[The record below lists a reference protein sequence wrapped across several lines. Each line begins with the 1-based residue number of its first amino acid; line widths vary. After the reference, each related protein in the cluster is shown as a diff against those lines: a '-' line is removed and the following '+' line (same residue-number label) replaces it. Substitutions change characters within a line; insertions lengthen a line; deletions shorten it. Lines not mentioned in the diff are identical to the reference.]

1 MIMSWMWLIPALPL
15 LGFLI
20 LAMLGG
26 RMHSAGVAAVGTGS
40 VGLSMLASAAAVW
53 LFWVSPPSGGSVTV
67 TLWQWVSAGGFSP
80 SVSLT
85 LDALSAVMILVVTVI
100 GFLIHLYS
108 VRFMG
113 GEEGYSRF
121 FAYMNLFVGSMLLL
135 VLAGNLLLLY
145 LGWEGVGLCSYL
157 LIGFWYTDPENG
169 RSARKA
175 FIVTRVGDVA
185 LFIGLFLIATN
196 LGTLDIA
203 AVAGKAASSWAPG
216 SAIAV
221 AAAALILGGAVG
233 KSAQLPLHTWLPD
246 AMAGPSPVSALIHA
260 ATMVTAGV
268 YLIART
274 HVIFALAP
282 VVMTATAI
290 IGISGVLV
298 AGFSALA
305 QTNIKRVLAYS
316 TMSQLGYMFLALGV
330 GAWSGAIFHLVT
342 HAFFKSLLF
351 LAAGVLILAMNHEH
365 DIFAMGGL
373 ARKSPYTFWTFLLG
387 ALALTALPPT
397 TAGFASKEL
406 ILSRVWESGSGG
418 RILWVLGVLG
428 VFVTSVYTFRLIF
441 TVFGGKPREA
451 AGHGT
456 AAGHDAPHGGA
467 HGKAGLAAGR
477 DGRQAGVIMGV
488 PLLILAVLCIA
499 GGFLDLPRTLGGSPF
514 ITRFLETALPAGP
527 RAAEMPLST
536 DSILQIISEAVSL
549 LGIPVGWLVSRRA
562 VRMVT
567 QMPAPATSAAVTAAG
582 AAPAPAA
589 AAPTARPA
597 FVRFFSGGMGFDWLY
612 DRAIVRPFVWLWDV
626 NKRDVADRI
635 SDGVGGL
642 SMLFSRAFRWTQNG
656 RVRWYAAGV
665 AAGAALVIAAAVLL

>member
-1 MIMSWMWLIPALPL
+1 M
-15 LGFLI
+15 
-20 LAMLGG
+20 
-26 RMHSAGVAAVGTGS
+26 
-40 VGLSMLASAAAVW
+40 
-53 LFWVSPPSGGSVTV
+53 
-67 TLWQWVSAGGFSP
+67 
-80 SVSLT
+80 
-85 LDALSAVMILVVTVI
+85 
-100 GFLIHLYS
+100 
-108 VRFMG
+108 
-113 GEEGYSRF
+113 
-121 FAYMNLFVGSMLLL
+121 
-135 VLAGNLLLLY
+135 
-145 LGWEGVGLCSYL
+145 
-157 LIGFWYTDPENG
+157 
-169 RSARKA
+169 
-175 FIVTRVGDVA
+175 GDVA

-233 KSAQLPLHTWLPD
+233 KSAQLPLQTWLPD

-274 HVIFALAP
+274 HVLFTLAP

-441 TVFGGKPREA
+441 TVFGGKPRETA
-451 AGHGT
+451 AAHARGSAPAHGSAADGET

-488 PLLILAVLCIA
+488 PLLILAVLCVA

-567 QMPAPATSAAVTAAG
+567 QMPAPATSATVVSAA
-582 AAPAPAA
+582 AA

>member
-15 LGFLI
+15 LGFI
-20 LAMLGG
+20 VLATLGR

-40 VGLSMLASAAAVW
+40 VGLSMIASAAAVW
-53 LFWVSPPSGGSVTV
+53 LFWVSAPPGGSVTV
-67 TLWQWVSAGGFSP
+67 TLWQWVSAGSFSP

-85 LDALSAVMILVVTVI
+85 LDALSAVMIMVVTGI

-157 LIGFWYTDPENG
+157 LIGFWYADPENG

-185 LFIGLFLIATN
+185 LVVGLFLIATN

-203 AVAGKAASSWAPG
+203 TVASRAVSTWAPG

-274 HVIFALAP
+274 HVIFTLAP
-282 VVMTATAI
+282 DVMMVTAI
-290 IGISGVLV
+290 IGIAGVLV

-351 LAAGVLILAMNHEH
+351 LAAGVVILAMNHEH

-373 ARKSPYTFWTFLLG
+373 ARKTPYTFWTFLLG

-418 RILWVLGVLG
+418 RILWVLGILG

-451 AGHGT
+451 SPSNHPAQ
-456 AAGHDAPHGGA
+456 GHDEAHRGA
-467 HGKAGLAAGR
+467 LKEGLAAGR

-488 PLLILAVLCIA
+488 PLLILAVLCVV

-514 ITRFLETALPAGP
+514 ITRFLETALPAGNH
-527 RAAEMPLST
+527 ATEMPLST

-562 VRMVT
+562 VRIVT
-567 QMPAPATSAAVTAAG
+567 QTRAPE
-582 AAPAPAA
+582 
-589 AAPTARPA
+589 ARPG

-612 DRAIVRPFVWLWDV
+612 DRVIVRPFLWLWNV

-635 SDGVGGL
+635 SDGAGGL
-642 SMLFSRAFRWTQNG
+642 NMLFSRALRFTQNG

>member
-1 MIMSWMWLIPALPL
+1 MSWMWLIPALPL
-15 LGFLI
+15 LGFLV
-20 LAMLGG
+20 LAVLG
-26 RMHSAGVAAVGTGS
+26 RSMHWAVVAAVGTGS
-40 VGLSMLASAAAVW
+40 VGLSMLAAVAAVW
-53 LFWVSPPSGGSVTV
+53 GFWVSPPAGGSVTL
-67 TLWQWVSAGGFSP
+67 TLWDWVRAGSFSP

-108 VRFMG
+108 VRFMA

-157 LIGFWYTDPENG
+157 LIGFWYSDPENG

-175 FIVTRVGDVA
+175 FIVTRIGDVA
-185 LFIGLFLIATN
+185 LVIGLFLIATN
-196 LGTLDIA
+196 LGSLDIQE
-203 AVAGKAASSWAPG
+203 VARKATASWAPG

-274 HVIFALAP
+274 HALFVLAP
-282 VVMTATAI
+282 DVMTATAI
-290 IGISGVLV
+290 IGLAGVLV

-351 LAAGVLILAMNHEH
+351 LAAGVVILAMNHEH

-373 ARKSPYTFWTFLLG
+373 ARKTPYTFWTFLLG

-406 ILSRVWESGSGG
+406 ILSRVWESGPGG

-428 VFVTSVYTFRLIF
+428 VFVTSVYTFRLLF
-441 TVFGGKPREA
+441 TVFGGEPRGA
-451 AGHGT
+451 PAHGS
-456 AAGHDAPHGGA
+456 GRGA
-467 HGKAGLAAGR
+467 HGGGHGPKPAAHGSAAGKEGLAAGR
-477 DGRQAGVIMGV
+477 DGRQAGVVMGV
-488 PLLILAVLCIA
+488 PLAILAVLCIV

-514 ITRFLETALPAGP
+514 ITRFLETSLPAGT
-527 RAAEMPLST
+527 RAGEMPLST
-536 DSILQIISEAVSL
+536 DSILQIVSEAASL

-562 VRMVT
+562 IRVVT
-567 QMPAPATSAAVTAAG
+567 QTGGPA
-582 AAPAPAA
+582 
-589 AAPTARPA
+589 ARPA

-612 DRAIVRPFVWLWDV
+612 ERAIVRPFVWLWNV
-626 NKRDVADRI
+626 NKRDAADRI

-642 SMLFSRAFRWTQNG
+642 SMLLSRAFRWTQNG

-665 AAGAALVIAAAVLL
+665 AVGAALVIAAAVLL

>member
-1 MIMSWMWLIPALPL
+1 MSWMWLIPAFPL

-20 LAMLGG
+20 LAVLGR
-26 RMHSAGVAAVGTGS
+26 RMAPAGVAAVGTGS
-40 VGLSMLASAAAVW
+40 VGLGMLAGIAAVGA
-53 LFWVSPPSGGSVTV
+53 FWGSPPAGGSVTL
-67 TLWQWVSAGGFSP
+67 TLWEWVRVGSFSP

-108 VRFMG
+108 VRFMA

-135 VLAGNLLLLY
+135 VMAGNLLLLY

-157 LIGFWYTDPENG
+157 LIGFWYSDPDNG

-185 LFIGLFLIATN
+185 LVIALFLIATN
-196 LGTLDIA
+196 LGSLDIQE
-203 AVAGKAASSWAPG
+203 VARKAAAAWAPG

-221 AAAALILGGAVG
+221 ATAALILGGAVG
-233 KSAQLPLHTWLPD
+233 KSAQLPLQTWLPD

-274 HVIFALAP
+274 HALFTLAP
-282 VVMTATAI
+282 DVMTATAI
-290 IGISGVLV
+290 VGIAGVLV

-351 LAAGVLILAMNHEH
+351 LAAGVVILAMNHEH

-373 ARKSPYTFWTFLLG
+373 ARKTPYTFLTFLLG

-406 ILSRVWESGSGG
+406 ILSRVWESGNAGP
-418 RILWVLGVLG
+418 IFWVLGVLG
-428 VFVTSVYTFRLIF
+428 VFVTSAYTFRLIF

-451 AGHGT
+451 AGHG
-456 AAGHDAPHGGA
+456 AHGGA
-467 HGKAGLAAGR
+467 HAGASGKAGLAAGR
-477 DGRQAGVIMGV
+477 DGRQAGMIMGL
-488 PLLILAVLCIA
+488 PLAILAVLCIV
-499 GGFLDLPRTLGGSPF
+499 GGFLDLPKTLGGSPF
-514 ITRFLETALPAGP
+514 LTRFLDTALPPGTRAG
-527 RAAEMPLST
+527 EMPLST
-536 DSILQIISEAVSL
+536 DSILQLVSEAASL
-549 LGIPVGWLVSRRA
+549 LGIPAGWLISRRA
-562 VRMVT
+562 VR
-567 QMPAPATSAAVTAAG
+567 G
-582 AAPAPAA
+582 AASR
-589 AAPTARPA
+589 TDGEARPA
-597 FVRFFSGGMGFDWLY
+597 FVRYFSGGMGFDWLY
-612 DRAIVRPFVWLWDV
+612 DRAIVRPFVALWKV
-626 NKRDVADRI
+626 NERDVADRI

-665 AAGAALVIAAAVLL
+665 AAGAVLVIAAAVLL

>member
-1 MIMSWMWLIPALPL
+1 MSWMWLIPAFPL
-15 LGFLI
+15 LGFLV
-20 LAMLGG
+20 LAVLGR
-26 RMHSAGVAAVGTGS
+26 RMGGVSVAAVGTGS
-40 VGLSMLASAAAVW
+40 VGLSMLAAVAAVW
-53 LFWVSPPSGGSVTV
+53 LFWVSPPAGGSVTL
-67 TLWQWVSAGGFSP
+67 TLWQWLNAGGFAP

-108 VRFMG
+108 VRFMA

-185 LFIGLFLIATN
+185 LVIGLFLIATN
-196 LGTLDIA
+196 LGSLDIQEVARKATA
-203 AVAGKAASSWAPG
+203 AWAPG

-274 HVIFALAP
+274 HALFALAP
-282 VVMTATAI
+282 AVMTATAI
-290 IGISGVLV
+290 IGLAGVLV

-351 LAAGVLILAMNHEH
+351 LAAGVVILAMNHEH

-373 ARKSPYTFWTFLLG
+373 ARKTPYTFITFLLG

-406 ILSRVWESGSGG
+406 ILSRVWESGQGG

-428 VFVTSVYTFRLIF
+428 VFVTSVYTFRLLF
-441 TVFGGKPREA
+441 TVFGGQPRGA
-451 AGHGT
+451 AAHGHG
-456 AAGHDAPHGGA
+456 AA
-467 HGKAGLAAGR
+467 HGEVDSAHGPRGPGKEGLAAGR
-477 DGRQAGVIMGV
+477 DGLRAGLTMGI
-488 PLLILAVLCIA
+488 PLAILAVLCVA

-514 ITRFLETALPAGP
+514 ITRFLETALPAGK
-527 RAAEMPLST
+527 ATEVPLST
-536 DSILQIISEAVSL
+536 DGILQLISEVVSL

-562 VRMVT
+562 LGAV
-567 QMPAPATSAAVTAAG
+567 AKAGTSAARS
-582 AAPAPAA
+582 PA
-589 AAPTARPA
+589 
-597 FVRFFSGGMGFDWLY
+597 VRFFAGGMGFDWLY
-612 DRAIVRPFVWLWDV
+612 DRAIVRPFVRLWKL
-626 NKRDVADRI
+626 NERDVADRI

-642 SMLFSRAFRWTQNG
+642 SMLLSRAFRWTQNG

-665 AAGAALVIAAAVLL
+665 AAGAVLVIAAAVLL

>member
-1 MIMSWMWLIPALPL
+1 MSWMWLIPALPL

-20 LAMLGG
+20 LAILGR
-26 RMHSAGVAAVGTGS
+26 RMHAAVVVAVGTGS
-40 VGLSMLASAAAVW
+40 VGLSMFAAAAAVW
-53 LFWVSPPSGGSVTV
+53 MFWISPPAGGSVTL
-67 TLWQWVSAGGFSP
+67 TLWEWVRVGSFSP

-108 VRFMG
+108 VRFMA

-175 FIVTRVGDVA
+175 FIVTRIGDVA
-185 LFIGLFLIATN
+185 LVIGLFLIATN
-196 LGTLDIA
+196 LGSLDIREVTSKATA
-203 AVAGKAASSWAPG
+203 AWAPG

-268 YLIART
+268 YLIARMHGLFT
-274 HVIFALAP
+274 LAP

-290 IGISGVLV
+290 IGIAGVLV

-305 QTNIKRVLAYS
+305 QTKIKRVLAYS

-351 LAAGVLILAMNHEH
+351 LAAGVVILAMNHEH

-373 ARKSPYTFWTFLLG
+373 ARKTPYTFWTFLLG

-406 ILSRVWESGSGG
+406 ILSRVWESGASG

-441 TVFGGKPREA
+441 TVFGGQPRVA
-451 AGHGT
+451 PVQGHGL
-456 AAGHDAPHGGA
+456 A
-467 HGKAGLAAGR
+467 HGAGKEGLAAGK
-477 DGRQAGVIMGV
+477 DGRQAGATMGV
-488 PLLILAVLCIA
+488 PLLILAVLCVA
-499 GGFLDLPRTLGGSPF
+499 GGFLDLPRTLGGSPL
-514 ITRFLETALPAGP
+514 ITRFLETALPGGQG
-527 RAAEMPLST
+527 EPLSVST
-536 DSILQIISEAVSL
+536 DSILQIISEAASL
-549 LGIPVGWLVSRRA
+549 LGVPIGWLVSRRA
-562 VRMVT
+562 VR
-567 QMPAPATSAAVTAAG
+567 ALAERRG
-582 AAPAPAA
+582 PAA
-589 AAPTARPA
+589 RPS
-597 FVRFFSGGMGFDWLY
+597 FLPFFSGGMGFDWLY
-612 DRAIVRPFVWLWDV
+612 ERAIVRPFVWLWNL

-642 SMLFSRAFRWTQNG
+642 SMLFSRVFRLAQNG

-665 AAGAALVIAAAVLL
+665 AAGAVLVIAAAVLL